1 MPRIAGLF
9 ICILATS
16 VFWYGCSGAPSVGP
30 TAEGLA
36 ALLDA
41 EPADPSGVVE
51 LKSSII
57 TGLAP
62 SDGSSVIVGKVLSGQ
77 DWDIDKATFMVQELP
92 SSDELAGHD
101 HGDGDHSDCAFC
113 QAKEGK
119 DLESMALV
127 RVVNESGELL
137 LTDARKLL
145 GLKENDVVVAQGNG
159 AIDEDGTLSF
169 TTSQLFIRK

>member
-9 ICILATS
+9 ICILAAS
-16 VFWYGCSGAPSVGP
+16 VFWYGCSGAPSAGP

-57 TGLAP
+57 TGLAAM
-62 SDGSSVIVGKVLSGQ
+62 DGSTAIVGKVLSGQ
-77 DWDIDKATFMVQELP
+77 DWDIDKATFMVRELP
-92 SSDELAGHD
+92 SDDEAAHD
-101 HGDGDHSDCAFC
+101 HGDGDHSECAFC

-119 DLESMALV
+119 DMASMALV
-127 RVVNESGELL
+127 RIVNEAGEVLPI
-137 LTDARKLL
+137 DARKLL
-145 GLKENDVVVAQGNG
+145 GLQENDIIVAQGSG
-159 AIDEDGTLSF
+159 SIDDDGTLSF
-169 TTSQLFIRK
+169 TTSKLFIRR